1 MGNDFEPR
9 CAIMDFSVLNSIH
22 VFDLKLTSSSQVKL
36 PGLTKAQELSPSPPD
51 NILGRRSAFL
61 GPKKY
66 RRMASQKHQILK
78 ANDFPRL
85 NSQIS

>member
-9 CAIMDFSVLNSIH
+9 CAIMDFSVLNSMH

-36 PGLTKAQELSPSPPD
+36 PGLTPSPPD
-51 NILGRRSAFL
+51 NILGRSSAFL